1 MCLRIESFHINTLL
15 FRTVHR
21 PFKLVQVTLLH
32 IVADNV
38 QEIIKKQCEFAQ
50 CFADFEYAIM
60 SKDIV
65 SEFKGRKL

>member
-1 MCLRIESFHINTLL
+1 MSVKN
-15 FRTVHR
+15 R
-21 PFKLVQVTLLH
+21 PLKLMLITLLH

-50 CFADFEYAIM
+50 YSANFEYAIM

-65 SEFKGRKL
+65 SEVKGRKP

>member
-1 MCLRIESFHINTLL
+1 MLI
-15 FRTVHR
+15 
-21 PFKLVQVTLLH
+21 TLLH

-50 CFADFEYAIM
+50 YSANFEYAIM

-65 SEFKGRKL
+65 SEVKGRKP